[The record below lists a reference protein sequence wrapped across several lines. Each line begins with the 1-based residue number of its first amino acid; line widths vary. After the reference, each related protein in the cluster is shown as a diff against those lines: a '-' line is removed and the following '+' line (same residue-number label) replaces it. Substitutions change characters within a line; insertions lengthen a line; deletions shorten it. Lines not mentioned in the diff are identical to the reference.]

1 MSENMAE
8 IILQNVDQRGHI
20 NSLELANELKVDHQK
35 IVGAIKSLQSFGEVC
50 LNTWC
55 KKKLPTT
62 YQQTDDEMSDHRW
75 CNDLSNNYLQRF
87 SGHADDKLTTILMTI
102 TFWKLYR

>member
-1 MSENMAE
+1 LWVVLGQQKRMSENMAE

-50 LNTWC
+50 LNT
-55 KKKLPTT
+55 
-62 YQQTDDEMSDHRW
+62 
-75 CNDLSNNYLQRF
+75 
-87 SGHADDKLTTILMTI
+87 
-102 TFWKLYR
+102 